1 MKLVRIREVL
11 CATLVAT
18 GAARAGAQYVTG
30 SMTDPRASLKAGV
43 FDAGTTSKGM
53 TLLATRPRADTI
65 MALAKI
71 AGPRSLS
78 YINSDFV
85 FRGNYL
91 YQGNFGGFQIW
102 DISNPSSPVRT
113 STTLCTTDQGD
124 PSIWGNL
131 LFISDESAR
140 GRMDCTSAGIT
151 ERISKDRAQGIRIFD
166 VSDPAHPR
174 QVTVVQT
181 CRGTHTHTLIPDP
194 KDKNIVY
201 IWGQGSSGLRPQDE
215 VAGCAGA
222 PFDPKKD
229 GADSTEQFRR
239 IEVIKVPLDHPE
251 NWSLVNQPHIFEGL
265 GPRPP
270 AHGNAPGDTAG
281 RGGRGGAGGGRAG
294 ANAAVI
300 LSADGATI
308 MAPAAMAS
316 AILDSLVKARGASG
330 PPAAGDTAHAV
341 IYLQG
346 RPGVT
351 LLTAAQAAQLGAAG
365 RGGRGGGGARGG
377 GGPGQ
382 CHDITVYPEAHL
394 AAGAC
399 VQYGILMDIT
409 DPVHPKTL
417 QAVTDSNFALWH
429 SATFSNDASKL
440 LFSDEW
446 GGGTSPRCRS
456 IDPINWGGDVVFDLK
471 NKHLTQGAFYKM
483 PAAQTTTENCVAH
496 NGGLVPVP
504 GRDILVQ
511 GWYQGGVSIVDFT
524 DARKPF
530 EIAYFDRGPINAD
543 TMYIGGSWGAYFYN
557 GHVYSSEIY
566 RGLDVFDLT
575 PTENLTQN
583 EIDAAKSV
591 HFDQLNPQTQPK
603 IVWPAVFPVARAYL
617 DQIIRDKGL
626 SEKQT
631 NAIAKALDAAEPL
644 TGAKR
649 RNALTRLATQ
659 LTGDVAAAKD
669 KQRVTAM
676 AGVVRDMARASR

>member
-1 MKLVRIREVL
+1 MKLVRIHNLL
-11 CATLVAT
+11 CAALVAA
-18 GAARAGAQYVTG
+18 GAAHASAQYVTG
-30 SMTDPRASLKAGV
+30 STTDPRAGLKAGV
-43 FDAGTTSKGM
+43 FDAATASKGM

-102 DISNPSSPVRT
+102 DISNPAAPVRT
-113 STTLCTTDQGD
+113 ATVLCTTDQGD

-140 GRMDCTSAGIT
+140 GRMDCS
-151 ERISKDRAQGIRIFD
+151 AQGIRIFD

-181 CRGTHTHTLIPDP
+181 CRGTHTHTLVPDP

-222 PFDPKKD
+222 PYDPKKD

-239 IEVIKVPLDHPE
+239 IEVVRVPLDHPE
-251 NWSLVNQPHIFEGL
+251 NWSLVNQPHIFEGI

-281 RGGRGGAGGGRAG
+281 RGGRGGGRG
-294 ANAAVI
+294 AVAAPVV

-308 MAPAAMAS
+308 MAPAATAS
-316 AILDSLVKARGASG
+316 AIIDSLVKARGGRTA
-330 PPAAGDTAHAV
+330 AAGDTAHAV
-341 IYLQG
+341 TYLQG

-351 LLTAAQAAQLGAAG
+351 LLTAAQAAQLAAAGG
-365 RGGRGGGGARGG
+365 RGGRGGGRA

-382 CHDITVYPEAHL
+382 CHDITVYPEMHL

-429 SATFSNDASKL
+429 SATFSNDGSKL

-446 GGGTSPRCRS
+446 GGGTSPRCRD

-511 GWYQGGVSIVDFT
+511 GWYQGGVSVVDFT
-524 DARKPF
+524 DAKKPF
-530 EIAYFDRGPINAD
+530 EIAYFDRGPIHPD

-591 HFDQLNPQTQPK
+591 HFEQLNPQTQPH

-617 DQIIRDKGL
+617 DQLIRDKGL
-626 SEKQT
+626 AEKRT
-631 NAIAKALDAAEPL
+631 SAIAKALDAAEQL
-644 TGAKR
+644 TGAKQR
-649 RNALTRLATQ
+649 TALTRLATQ
-659 LTGDVAAAKD
+659 LTGDVATAKD
-669 KQRVTAM
+669 KKRVTAM
-676 AGVVRDMARASR
+676 AGVVREMAKAAK